1 MPTFVASGNTEVGF
15 AGLAWAVDHATHHR
29 NLQRQFFVGKSSLG
43 PIGHVDHIDF
53 GATAT
58 RAGNE
63 VDIFSL
69 AQTEGLEQLA
79 PGAGFF
85 DGVGSKA
92 EPNGVADAF

>member
-1 MPTFVASGNTEVGF
+1 MPTFVASGDTEVGF

-43 PIGHVDHIDF
+43 TIGHVNHINF
-53 GATAT
+53 GTTAT
-58 RAGNE
+58 WAGNE

-79 PGAGFF
+79 PSAGFF
-85 DGVGSKA
+85 DRVGGEA
-92 EPNGVADAF
+92 ETNGVADAF